1 MKTALIISGQ
11 PRSVEQ
17 TFPFIKEN
25 IIDINNPDVFIHTW
39 YDQDMVG
46 RQPVSSGGVVAS
58 EPIPENVIGIIF
70 NLYKPSVI
78 QVEKPRVFD
87 EMNYNDNK
95 YPQIKPRNSLSQRYS
110 VLQSFRLLNDV
121 TETYDAVIRMRFDW
135 AIHTPINVAD
145 LPLDCV
151 TVPNDCPHMGGI
163 NDQFAVSNYTNMKVY
178 TELFDAIPQ
187 LYQSGIPFCDEILLG
202 QHLVRRRVPINPI
215 KIDYH
220 LQRDNSRLN
229 ERYDA
234 DIL

>member
-25 IIDINNPDVFIHTW
+25 IIDINKPDVFIHTW
-39 YDQDMVG
+39 NDRNLIG

-58 EPIPENVIGIIF
+58 TPIPADILTIIDK
-70 NLYKPSVI
+70 LYQPVWFAAEI
-78 QVEKPRVFD
+78 PREFD
-87 EMNYNDNK
+87 ELNYNERK

-110 VLQSFRLLNDV
+110 VKRSFSFVD
-121 TETYDAVIRMRFDW
+121 ESYDAVIRMRFDW

-202 QHLVRRRVPINPI
+202 QHLIRRRVPINPI

-220 LQRDNSRLN
+220 LQRDNSRLD
-229 ERYDA
+229 ERHDK
-234 DIL
+234 DVL